1 MNNSFSISRFALL
14 LKKDF
19 TENIRL
25 YAIGSVSLLFGLATL
40 MVLGSPLICLPAEEG
55 GAIFATFPIYY
66 LFCLSLCIA
75 ASMMFPQFRTK
86 QGRLSVFM
94 LPATN
99 AEKYAEVY
107 GAFYPRF
114 SMDDMMR
121 YLKVFEMNDLDVNL
135 KALSMGQKKKVFM
148 SFAFATNTRVLL
160 MDEPT
165 NGLDIPSKSQFRKIV
180 ATGMSDDKIMVLSTH
195 QVRDVDSI
203 LDYVL
208 IIDNNRTLLDASI
221 AEIGQRLKFEISNNV
236 EGAIYYQPTIN
247 GNMVVKPN
255 IDNVETNIDIEALF
269 NATLCNPVAIG
280 AIFAK

>member
-1 MNNSFSISRFALL
+1 MLQVKNLTFGYRKSSPQIFNNFSLNLEPGRVCGLLGRNGAGKSTLMYLMTGLLSPVEGSVVFCGKDMRKRLPEQLADIFIVPEEFELPSISLR
-14 LKKDF
+14 
-19 TENIRL
+19 
-25 YAIGSVSLLFGLATL
+25 
-40 MVLGSPLICLPAEEG
+40 
-55 GAIFATFPIYY
+55 
-66 LFCLSLCIA
+66 
-75 ASMMFPQFRTK
+75 
-86 QGRLSVFM
+86 
-94 LPATN
+94 
-99 AEKYAEVY
+99 KYAEVY

-114 SMDDMMR
+114 SIDDMMR

-247 GNMVVKPN
+247 GNIVVKPN

-269 NATLCNPVAIG
+269 NATLCNPAAIG

>member
-1 MNNSFSISRFALL
+1 MLQVKNLTFGYRKPSPQIFNNFSLNLEPGRVCGLLGRNGAGKSTLMYLMTGLLSPVEGSVVFCGKDMRKRLPEQLADIFIVPEEFELPSISLR
-14 LKKDF
+14 
-19 TENIRL
+19 
-25 YAIGSVSLLFGLATL
+25 
-40 MVLGSPLICLPAEEG
+40 
-55 GAIFATFPIYY
+55 
-66 LFCLSLCIA
+66 
-75 ASMMFPQFRTK
+75 
-86 QGRLSVFM
+86 
-94 LPATN
+94 
-99 AEKYAEVY
+99 KYAEVY

-114 SMDDMMR
+114 SIDDMMR

-208 IIDNNRTLLDASI
+208 IIDNSRTLLNASI
-221 AEIGQRLKFEISNNV
+221 GEIGSRLTFEVSNNV
-236 EGAIYYQPTIN
+236 DGALYWQPTIN
-247 GNMVVKPN
+247 GNIVVRPNDGSKETMV
-255 IDNVETNIDIEALF
+255 DIEILF
-269 NATLCNPVAIG
+269 NAVLMAYERIERV
-280 AIFAK
+280 FASK

>member
-1 MNNSFSISRFALL
+1 
-14 LKKDF
+14 
-19 TENIRL
+19 
-25 YAIGSVSLLFGLATL
+25 
-40 MVLGSPLICLPAEEG
+40 
-55 GAIFATFPIYY
+55 
-66 LFCLSLCIA
+66 
-75 ASMMFPQFRTK
+75 
-86 QGRLSVFM
+86 
-94 LPATN
+94 
-99 AEKYAEVY
+99 
-107 GAFYPRF
+107 
-114 SMDDMMR
+114 
-121 YLKVFEMNDLDVNL
+121 
-135 KALSMGQKKKVFM
+135 
-148 SFAFATNTRVLL
+148 

-269 NATLCNPVAIG
+269 NATLCNPAAIG